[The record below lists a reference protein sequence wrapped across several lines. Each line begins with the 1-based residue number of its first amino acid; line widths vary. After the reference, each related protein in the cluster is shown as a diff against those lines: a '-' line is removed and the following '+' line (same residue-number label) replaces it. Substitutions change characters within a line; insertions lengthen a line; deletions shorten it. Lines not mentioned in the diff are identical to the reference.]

1 MELIT
6 SNDILRDYFPNVLLE
21 VDDELAFYDKIKGYL
36 RSAEQWLSAN
46 IFGSAYVLEGSAL
59 NIARRITVDRAL
71 AQAIPSLDLVLTPNG
86 LGIVSTE
93 SLAPASK
100 ERVERLIG
108 SLESSASAH
117 LEILLDMLR
126 EDAKWRSSRQGSYF
140 CGTLVNSFQE
150 ISRWRGE
157 SDLLSAFARVRD
169 LALLFEAQLR
179 DAYFGNSVVN
189 SLIKSH
195 NEGDDTDEIV
205 YIIDRVKEV
214 ENRYIDFHIRD
225 QKFKHADTLELWKL
239 VNPLVSLLRTA
250 PELYQLWRS
259 EMEDAFTV
267 EPFKNNVQGG
277 YFF

>member
-6 SNDILRDYFPNVLLE
+6 SNDILREYFPNVLLE
-21 VDDELAFYDKIKGYL
+21 VDDELALYDKIKGYL

-46 IFGSAYVLEGSAL
+46 ILGSAYVLEGSAL

-126 EDAKWRSSRQGSYF
+126 EDAKWRSSRQGS
-140 CGTLVNSFQE
+140 
-150 ISRWRGE
+150 I
-157 SDLLSAFARVRD
+157 FAAHWSIRFRKF
-169 LALLFEAQLR
+169 LA
-179 DAYFGNSVVN
+179 GVVN
-189 SLIKSH
+189 LTCSRRLLEFATSLCSLRLNFVMPIS
-195 NEGDDTDEIV
+195 
-205 YIIDRVKEV
+205 
-214 ENRYIDFHIRD
+214 
-225 QKFKHADTLELWKL
+225 ATL
-239 VNPLVSLLRTA
+239 LLI
-250 PELYQLWRS
+250 L
-259 EMEDAFTV
+259 
-267 EPFKNNVQGG
+267 
-277 YFF
+277 